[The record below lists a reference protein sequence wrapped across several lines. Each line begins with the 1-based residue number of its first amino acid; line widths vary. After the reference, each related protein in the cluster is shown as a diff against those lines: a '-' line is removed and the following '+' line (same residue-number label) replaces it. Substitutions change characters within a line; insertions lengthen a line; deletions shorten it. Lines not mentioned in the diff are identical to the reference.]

1 MIFQVLDNKIEC
13 VGYYADNKIIK
24 EDPNNKLTRTWDAS
38 PNFLS
43 SSVDYAKLYAGVDS
57 IDEVPLPDHLHSR
70 WESSKKKMKAFLN
83 CLNKSQVN
91 QEEHCF
97 YDLVPERFLTEF
109 YDNKNEITQFVFDNY
124 EKPANYEFL
133 KEVNLLLMKI
143 SNQKLVIES
152 PNPNKSG
159 FNRAELLSVQRFLNC
174 SNKISYNIFKSKTGR
189 LSTQKNSFPIL
200 AFDKKFRQILK
211 PHNHWFLELD
221 FNANE
226 LRVLQALNGVEQP
239 KEDIHDWNIKNV
251 FRGNTE
257 RSEAKKRAFAWLY
270 NPNSEDVAMSKFYDK
285 DKILSSYYKDGIV
298 STPSGRSIPAD
309 DYHALNYLIQ
319 GTASDI
325 CLEGAIKIDKLL
337 DKRKS
342 FITAVIHDSVLID
355 YNEEDRD
362 LLKELV
368 QNYKQTNYGEF
379 KVNVS
384 VGINYG
390 EMKQL

>member
-70 WESSKKKMKAFLN
+70 WELSKKRMKAFLN

-124 EKPANYEFL
+124 EKPTNYEFL
-133 KEVNLLLMKI
+133 KEINLLLMKI
-143 SNQKLVIES
+143 SNQKLVIE
-152 PNPNKSG
+152 PPKLNKSG
-159 FNRAELLSVQRFLNC
+159 LNRAELVSVQRFLNC
-174 SNKISYNIFKSKTGR
+174 GDKISYNIFKSKTGR

-221 FNANE
+221 YNANE

-251 FRGNTE
+251 FRGSTE

-325 CLEGAIKIDKLL
+325 CLEGAIKVDKLL

-384 VGINYG
+384 VGVNYG

>member
-1 MIFQVLDNKIEC
+1 
-13 VGYYADNKIIK
+13 
-24 EDPNNKLTRTWDAS
+24 
-38 PNFLS
+38 
-43 SSVDYAKLYAGVDS
+43 
-57 IDEVPLPDHLHSR
+57 
-70 WESSKKKMKAFLN
+70 
-83 CLNKSQVN
+83 
-91 QEEHCF
+91 
-97 YDLVPERFLTEF
+97 
-109 YDNKNEITQFVFDNY
+109 
-124 EKPANYEFL
+124 
-133 KEVNLLLMKI
+133 MKI

-152 PNPNKSG
+152 PKLNKSG

-251 FRGNTE
+251 FRGLGT
-257 RSEAKKRAFAWLY
+257 RAEAKKRAFAWLY
-270 NPNSEDVAMSKFYDK
+270 NPNSEDHLMSRFYDK

-368 QNYKQTNYGEF
+368 QAYKQTNYGEF

-384 VGINYG
+384 VGVNYG
-390 EMKQL
+390 EMKQI

>member
-38 PNFLS
+38 PNFLNS
-43 SSVDYAKLYAGVDS
+43 GVDYAKLYAGVDS

-70 WESSKKKMKAFLN
+70 WELSKKKMKAFLN
-83 CLNKSQVN
+83 CLNKSQVS

-152 PNPNKSG
+152 PKLNKSG

-251 FRGNTE
+251 FRGLGT
-257 RSEAKKRAFAWLY
+257 RAEAKKRAFAWLY
-270 NPNSEDVAMSKFYDK
+270 NPNSEDHLMSRFYDK

-368 QNYKQTNYGEF
+368 QAYKQTNYGEF

-384 VGINYG
+384 VGVNYG

>member
-1 MIFQVLDNKIEC
+1 
-13 VGYYADNKIIK
+13 
-24 EDPNNKLTRTWDAS
+24 
-38 PNFLS
+38 
-43 SSVDYAKLYAGVDS
+43 
-57 IDEVPLPDHLHSR
+57 
-70 WESSKKKMKAFLN
+70 MKAFLN

-152 PNPNKSG
+152 PKLNKSG

-251 FRGNTE
+251 FRGLGT
-257 RSEAKKRAFAWLY
+257 RAEAKKRAFAWLY
-270 NPNSEDVAMSKFYDK
+270 NPNSEDHLMSRFYDK

-368 QNYKQTNYGEF
+368 QAYKQTNYGEF

-384 VGINYG
+384 VGVNYG

>member
-38 PNFLS
+38 PNFLNS
-43 SSVDYAKLYAGVDS
+43 GVDYAKLYAGVDS

-70 WESSKKKMKAFLN
+70 WELSKKKMKAFLN

-152 PNPNKSG
+152 PKLNKSG

-251 FRGNTE
+251 FRGLGT
-257 RSEAKKRAFAWLY
+257 RAEAKKRAFAWLY
-270 NPNSEDVAMSKFYDK
+270 NPNSEDHLMSRFYDK

-368 QNYKQTNYGEF
+368 QAYKQTNYGEF

-384 VGINYG
+384 VGVNYG